1 MAQRNIFATL
11 GTKGGNGGLIL
22 SLTKS
27 TPPLGTPYRG
37 YLIYL
42 LGNGHCRPVTCHQM

>member
-11 GTKGGNGGLIL
+11 GTKGGNGGIIYYP
-22 SLTKS
+22 SQS
-27 TPPLGTPYRG
+27 QPRPLVPFYRG

-42 LGNGHCRPVTCHQM
+42 LGNGDIAAQ